1 MNTCRIIRLVENVG
15 IEPLFLFPKQECKTI
30 TLRSPF
36 GGWVIYPLTSHS
48 SPVAPSSRFFALR
61 HHSSG
66 LASWHH
72 VLYHSLSAMSIP
84 FSKFFE
90 IFFTHTTYQK
100 MWTNLISKFY
110 LSNYTRFNISLQIAI
125 KILISYLDSRAA
137 LSRAAASA
145 RCSGVRSRL
154 IGGLGGLNH
163 DAGQC
168 TISPSS
174 SL

>member
-1 MNTCRIIRLVENVG
+1 MNTCRILQRLVENVG

-36 GGWVIYPLTSHS
+36 GGWVVYPLTSHS
-48 SPVAPSSRFFALR
+48 SRRTLPLAVSHRHCQVLPPDIMYCTIALPPCQY
-61 HHSSG
+61 
-66 LASWHH
+66 LFQNF
-72 VLYHSLSAMSIP
+72 LKYFL
-84 FSKFFE
+84 
-90 IFFTHTTYQK
+90 HTTYQK
-100 MWTNLISKFY
+100 MQADLISKFY
-110 LSNYTRFNISLQIAI
+110 PSNYTRLNLSLQIAI
-125 KILISYLDSRAA
+125 NILISYLDSRTAF
-137 LSRAAASA
+137 SRAAASA

-168 TISPSS
+168 AISPSS

>member
-36 GGWVIYPLTSHS
+36 GSWVIYPLTSHS
-48 SPVAPSSRFFALR
+48 SFAAPCKRILCLVSPSRQ
-61 HHSSG
+61 
-66 LASWHH
+66 
-72 VLYHSLSAMSIP
+72 VLPPDIMYCIIVISPCQYLFQNFLKY
-84 FSKFFE
+84 FS
-90 IFFTHTTYQK
+90 HTTYQK
-100 MWTNLISKFY
+100 TQVDLISKFY
-110 LSNYTRFNISLQIAI
+110 LSNYTRFNLSLQIAI
-125 KILISYLDSRAA
+125 KILISYLDSLAFFMR
-137 LSRAAASA
+137 SASSS

-163 DAGQC
+163 AAGQC

>member
-15 IEPLFLFPKQECKTI
+15 AAPLLRLPKSVCYCYTTFSIWWLDYLSSHQ
-30 TLRSPF
+30 PF
-36 GGWVIYPLTSHS
+36 E
-48 SPVAPSSRFFALR
+48 
-61 HHSSG
+61 
-66 LASWHH
+66 
-72 VLYHSLSAMSIP
+72 LYHYHTQHQDWHPDIMYCTIASPPCQYL
-84 FSKFFE
+84 FE
-90 IFFTHTTYQK
+90 NFLKYFLHTTYQK
-100 MWTNLISKFY
+100 MQADLIIKFY
-110 LSNYTRFNISLQIAI
+110 LSNYTRFNLSLQIAI
-125 KILISYLDSRAA
+125 KILISYLDSRTA

-168 TISPSS
+168 AISPSS